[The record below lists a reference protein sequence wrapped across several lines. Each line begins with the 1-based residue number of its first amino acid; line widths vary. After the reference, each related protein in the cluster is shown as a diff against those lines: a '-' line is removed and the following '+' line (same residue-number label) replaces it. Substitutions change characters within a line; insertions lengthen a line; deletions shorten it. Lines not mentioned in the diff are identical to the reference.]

1 MNPQSFSPESER
13 PSLTQAPP
21 AVSVL
26 IRTMGRASLADAIAS
41 VRQQSF
47 GDWELLVLNAGGEP
61 LEALPPLLGGLRAKV
76 LAPGG
81 RVERARAA
89 NLLLDAA
96 AGELALF
103 LDDDDWLL
111 PGHLDKLVAALRER
125 PDLVA
130 AYSDVEA
137 VAGARSDRQ
146 RTVHVFQSDFDATA
160 LQLQN
165 YLPIH
170 AVMFRMDAVRSAPPV
185 RFDTALALFEDWDFW
200 LQLAAKGPF
209 QRVPGVSAVYAYEV
223 EQGSSHAAGGPQRD
237 AMLGALA
244 ARQLARWQPRDVVAL
259 VERDGRRTNLLNE
272 SLQRAA
278 AAQQQLDELRTGL
291 EASQRWCGE
300 LREAVAQHL
309 ETMAQQRR
317 ELARQQREFE
327 LALEQRQL
335 ALEERDATIGR
346 QQQALAQQQ
355 DALAQQAGVLARQQQ
370 ELQVLAHVREELLAQ
385 IGEIRQSTSW
395 RLTRPL
401 RGAGRAVGVLKA
413 RARSLSNLGSA
424 VGSQVRKHGALG
436 FARRLPYYLRH
447 REAYLSRVTGIPA
460 ADMTNPFGAKAPVP
474 RDVPL
479 HPDLEGAGEPF
490 DVKVSVVIPTLNAGT
505 EFGGLLRKLRAQRGR
520 REGQSVSGD
529 AGARAGTGAMAREA
543 GAKVVEIAPAEFT
556 HSHSRNVG
564 ADAADGDY
572 LLFMVQDAFPIG
584 EYWLHGMLRFL
595 RDPRHERLAAVSCSE
610 ASRSDSDLMY
620 DSMIDTHYRFLGCLE
635 QDRVGRHRG
644 NDHMSLRSQGQ
655 LSDVS
660 CLIGR
665 ELFGQYRYRGDYA
678 EDLDLGIR
686 LIKDGWQVAMLA
698 SVKVVHS
705 HNRPAYYYLKRSF
718 VDVQFLV
725 GLFDD
730 FTYPRSHSL
739 PGLAAAI
746 GSGAAHVS
754 GWLAD
759 IERPD
764 VALTGG
770 RLKDCIRQWRREL
783 ETLRAGEAVAL
794 GDQRLEAFVTQLPVR
809 HPVTKQ
815 TDAVAAEIRQFNE
828 MLMGRLEHF
837 GQYAAQ
843 VYDDADELPRHE
855 FAAAVC
861 KTLAATAGSALGFHC
876 LDHRRPGAAGRAD
889 ADSIHRELTAGV

>member
-1 MNPQSFSPESER
+1 MNPQSFPPESER
-13 PSLTQAPP
+13 PLSAKAPP

-26 IRTMGRASLADAIAS
+26 IRTMGRASLAEAIAS
-41 VRQQSF
+41 VRRQSF
-47 GDWELLVLNAGGEP
+47 ADWELVVLNAGGEP
-61 LEALPPLLGGLRAKV
+61 IEALPPLLEGIRAKV

-111 PGHLDKLVAALRER
+111 PGHLAKLVAALRER
-125 PDLVA
+125 PELVA

-137 VAGARSDRQ
+137 VAGARSERQ
-146 RTVHVFQSDFDATA
+146 RTAHVFQSDFDAAA

-170 AVMFRMDAVRSAPPV
+170 AVLFRMEAVRSAPPA

-200 LQLAAKGPF
+200 LQLAARGPF
-209 QRVPGVSAVYAYEV
+209 QRVPGVSAVYAYEI
-223 EQGSSHAAGGPQRD
+223 EQGSSHAAGGLQRE
-237 AMLGALA
+237 AMLAALA

-259 VERDGRRTNLLNE
+259 VERDGQRTNLLND

-278 AAQQQLDELRTGL
+278 AAQQQLDALRAAL
-291 EASQRWCGE
+291 EASQRWCAE
-300 LREAVAQHL
+300 LREAVAQQS
-309 ETMAQQRR
+309 A
-317 ELARQQREFE
+317 
-327 LALEQRQL
+327 
-335 ALEERDATIGR
+335 
-346 QQQALAQQQ
+346 
-355 DALAQQAGVLARQQQ
+355 VVARQQQ

-385 IGEIRQSTSW
+385 IADIRQSTSW
-395 RLTRPL
+395 RFTRPL
-401 RGAGRAVGVLKA
+401 RAAGRAVRLLKA
-413 RARSLSNLGSA
+413 RARSIANLGSA
-424 VGSQVRKHGALG
+424 VGSQVRKHGAIG

-447 REAYLSRVTGIPA
+447 RDAYLARVTGIPA
-460 ADMTNPFGAKAPVP
+460 AGMTNPFGAPAPAP
-474 RDVPL
+474 RDVAL
-479 HPDLEGAGEPF
+479 HPDLEGAGEAF

-505 EFGGLLRKLRAQRGR
+505 EFGWLLRKLRAQRGL
-520 REGQSVSGD
+520 REVQIVVVDSGSRD
-529 AGARAGTGAMAREA
+529 GTVAMAREA
-543 GAKVVEIAPAEFT
+543 GATVVEIAPSEFT

-595 RDPRHERLAAVSCSE
+595 RDPKHERLAAVSCSE
-610 ASRSDSDLMY
+610 SSRSDSDLMY
-620 DSMIDTHYRFLGCLE
+620 DAMIAAHYRFLGCLE

-644 NDHMSLRSQGQ
+644 DDHMSLRSQGQ

-665 ELFGQYRYRGDYA
+665 ELFAQYRYRGDYA

-739 PGLAAAI
+739 PGLAAGIA
-746 GSGAAHVS
+746 SAAVHVS

-759 IERPD
+759 IERGGN
-764 VALTGG
+764 VFTGG
-770 RLKDCIRQWRREL
+770 RLKACIRRWRQEL
-783 ETLRAGEAVAL
+783 ETLRTGEPAAL
-794 GDQRLEAFVTQLPVR
+794 GDQRLQAFVTQLPVR
-809 HPVTKQ
+809 HPVAKQ

-861 KTLAATAGSALGFHC
+861 KTLAATAGSALGFYC
-876 LDHRRPGAAGRAD
+876 LDHRQPGAADRAD
-889 ADSIHRELTAGV
+889 ADSLHRELTAGV

>member
-1 MNPQSFSPESER
+1 MNPQSFPPESER
-13 PSLTQAPP
+13 PLPAEAAP

-26 IRTMGRASLADAIAS
+26 IRTMGRASLAEAIAS

-47 GDWELLVLNAGGEP
+47 ADWELLVLNAIGEP
-61 LEALPPLLGGLRAKV
+61 IEALPALLEGVRAKV

-96 AGELALF
+96 TGALALF

-125 PDLVA
+125 PELVA

-137 VAGARSDRQ
+137 VAGARSGLQ
-146 RTVHVFQSDFDATA
+146 RTVHVFQSDFDAAA

-170 AVMFRMDAVRSAPPV
+170 AVLFRTDAVRSPPPA
-185 RFDTALALFEDWDFW
+185 RFDASLALFEDWDFW

-209 QRVPGVSAVYAYEV
+209 QRVPGVSAVYAYEID
-223 EQGSSHAAGGPQRD
+223 QGSAHAAGGLQRD
-237 AMLGALA
+237 AMLEALA

-278 AAQQQLDELRTGL
+278 AAQQQLDELRAGL
-291 EASQRWCGE
+291 DASQRWCAE

-309 ETMAQQRR
+309 ETMAQQRA
-317 ELARQQREFE
+317 ELERQQREF
-327 LALEQRQL
+327 AHAQQQRQQL
-335 ALEERDATIGR
+335 LDERAATIS
-346 QQQALAQQQ
+346 QQQ
-355 DALAQQAGVLARQQQ
+355 DALAQQQQALAHQSSVLARQQQ
-370 ELQVLAHVREELLAQ
+370 ELQVLAHVREEMLAQ
-385 IGEIRQSTSW
+385 IADIRQSTSW
-395 RLTRPL
+395 RITRPL
-401 RGAGRAVGVLKA
+401 RGAGRAVGLLKSRVRTIA
-413 RARSLSNLGSA
+413 NLGSA
-424 VGSQVRKHGALG
+424 VRGQVQKHGAIG

-447 REAYLSRVTGIPA
+447 RDAYLSRVTGIPA
-460 ADMTNPFGAKAPVP
+460 ANMTNPFGAAAPAP

-505 EFGGLLRKLRAQRGR
+505 EFGWLLRKLRAQRGL
-520 REGQSVSGD
+520 REVQIVIVDSGSRD
-529 AGARAGTGAMAREA
+529 GTVAMALEA
-543 GAKVVEIAPAEFT
+543 GAKVVEIAPSEFT

-595 RDPRHERLAAVSCSE
+595 RDPQHERLAAVSCSE

-620 DSMIDTHYRFLGCLE
+620 DAMIDTHYRFLGCLE

-665 ELFGQYRYRGDYA
+665 ELFGRYRYRGDYA

-739 PGLAAAI
+739 PGLAAGIA
-746 GSGAAHVS
+746 SAAAHVS

-759 IERPD
+759 IERGD

-770 RLKDCIRQWRREL
+770 RLKTCIRQWRREL
-783 ETLRAGEAVAL
+783 ETLRAGEPAAL
-794 GDQRLEAFVTQLPVR
+794 GDQRLEAFVTQLPAS

-815 TDAVAAEIRQFNE
+815 TDVVAAEIRQFNE

-861 KTLAATAGSALGFHC
+861 KTLAATAGSALGFYC
-876 LDHRRPGAAGRAD
+876 LDHRQPGAPDRAE
-889 ADSIHRELTAGV
+889 ADSLHRELTAGV